1 MKHVILG
8 TAGHIDHGKTALVK
22 ALTGVDTDRLK
33 EEKERGITIELG
45 FTFLDLPS
53 GIRLGIIDVPGH
65 ERFVK
70 HMVAGAWGIDIVA
83 LVVAADEGVM
93 PQTREHLD
101 ICKILNVKK
110 GLIVITKIDL
120 VDSELLELVKE
131 DIRETVKNSFLENSP
146 IVCVSSLTGEGIPQ
160 LISTLDH
167 IAIEVEEKS
176 SKGLFRLPIDRVFIM
191 KGFGTVVTG
200 TLISGSIS
208 LGENI
213 EILPSYKEGKVRNI
227 HVYNKPVEEARA
239 GQRTALN
246 IQGIEVSEI
255 ARGDV
260 IARPKTFIP
269 TQLIDAYLEYLPSA
283 TRPLKDRSTMRFHV
297 GSSLATVS
305 IMMLDRD
312 KLEPGEGGFVQ
323 LKVDRPVV
331 VAHHDRFVIRGSSI
345 IQTIGGGIVLDP
357 HPLKHKKF
365 SSNIIK
371 ELTILKEGS
380 DEEII
385 TQHVIRSGGKGIG
398 LEELLYKIA
407 IPSERINEV
416 LEKKVKSGEILWIDS
431 EKIKVIE
438 RSEYQKLKGSI
449 IDQLKEFH
457 RKFPMKSGLSK
468 EELRTKLPDDIDI
481 KLYQSLLQ
489 DLIRSEQIIMDK
501 DRLMLPQHQISDV
514 DEKGLIGR
522 VEEAV
527 LKAGLQPPSP
537 KELSEQWGEK
547 EDEIKSIF
555 EYLLRKGVFIKVRE
569 GIYFHQVPFEAIKE
583 RLLSYLK
590 EHGEITTPQFKD
602 MTQASRKY
610 TIPLIEYF
618 DQIKLTIRLGEKRVL
633 RGLTRIEKKES

>member
-1 MKHVILG
+1 MKYVILG

-83 LVVAADEGVM
+83 LVIAADEGVM

-120 VDSELLELVKE
+120 VDNELLELVKE
-131 DIRETVKNSFLENSP
+131 DIREAVKNSFLENSP

-160 LISTLDH
+160 LISTLDQ
-167 IAIEVEEKS
+167 ISIEVEEKS

-200 TLISGSIS
+200 TLVSGSIS
-208 LGENI
+208 LGETI
-213 EILPSYKEGKVRNI
+213 EVLPSHKEGKIRNI
-227 HVYNKPVEEARA
+227 HVYNRPVEEARA

-246 IQGIEVSEI
+246 IQGVEVSEI
-255 ARGDV
+255 GRGDV
-260 IARPKTFIP
+260 ITRPKTFIP

-283 TRPLKDRSTMRFHV
+283 TKPLKDRSIMRFHV
-297 GSSLATVS
+297 GSSLATAS
-305 IMMLDRD
+305 ITMLDRE

-323 LKVDRPVV
+323 LKLDRPVV
-331 VAHHDRFVIRGSSI
+331 AAHNDRFVIRGSAM
-345 IQTIGGGIVLDP
+345 IQTIGGGVVLDP
-357 HPLKHKKF
+357 HPSKHKKF
-365 SSNIIK
+365 SSSVIK
-371 ELTILKEGS
+371 ELTILKEGN

-385 TQHVIRSGGKGIG
+385 TQYIVRSGKKGIG

-407 IPSERINEV
+407 IPSERINEI
-416 LEKKVKSGEILWIDS
+416 LKKKIQSGDILQIDP
-431 EKIKVIE
+431 EKIKVIDRE
-438 RSEYQKLKGSI
+438 EYQRLKENI
-449 IDQLKEFH
+449 LNQLKEFH
-457 RKFPMKSGLSK
+457 QRFPMKSGISK
-468 EELRTKLPDDIDI
+468 EELRTKLPSDIDI
-481 KLYQSLLQ
+481 KLFQTLIQ
-489 DLIRSEQIIMDK
+489 DLIQSGQMITDK
-501 DRLMLPQHQISDV
+501 DRLMLPQHHITDI
-514 DEKGLIGR
+514 DEKGLIKR
-522 VEEAV
+522 VEEAI
-527 LKAGLQPPSP
+527 LKGGLQPPSP
-537 KELSEQWGEK
+537 RELSEQWNEN
-547 EDEIKSIF
+547 EEEIQSVF
-555 EYLLRKGVFIKVRE
+555 EYLLHKGILIKVKE
-569 GIYFHQVPFEAIKE
+569 GIYFHHLPFENIKGK
-583 RLLSYLK
+583 LLSYLK

-602 MTQASRKY
+602 MTNASRKY

-618 DQIKLTIRLGEKRVL
+618 DQIKLTIRIGEKRVL
-633 RGLTRIEKKES
+633 RGIQKNSKKES